1 MASAY
6 NAPAWAATS
15 ATDDGVVLAAC
26 CASPSIF
33 GAGSVPVVVIDHPPR
48 PSGEPESVRSLRG
61 RPSAPRRECTAG
73 RSNEDEVTQSLHH
86 ERIEGERLRRTRT
99 SGQSAGRVD
108 RPDEHE
114 RACDLERYG
123 SGAAIQP
130 NHRIEETP

>member
-48 PSGEPESVRSLRG
+48 PSAAAGTESPNTPNTVLNLTKMFTPIPVVLPRSDTSLTSRT
-61 RPSAPRRECTAG
+61 STAG
-73 RSNEDEVTQSLHH
+73 KSIEAPGEVKTAL
-86 ERIEGERLRRTRT
+86 
-99 SGQSAGRVD
+99 SAID
-108 RPDEHE
+108 T
-114 RACDLERYG
+114 
-123 SGAAIQP
+123 I
-130 NHRIEETP
+130 

>member
-86 ERIEGERLRRTRT
+86 ERIEGERLRYTRSEEHT
-99 SGQSAGRVD
+99 SELQSHSDLVCRLLLEKKKKKKD
-108 RPDEHE
+108 RKLKHTN
-114 RACDLERYG
+114 R
-123 SGAAIQP
+123 
-130 NHRIEETP
+130 